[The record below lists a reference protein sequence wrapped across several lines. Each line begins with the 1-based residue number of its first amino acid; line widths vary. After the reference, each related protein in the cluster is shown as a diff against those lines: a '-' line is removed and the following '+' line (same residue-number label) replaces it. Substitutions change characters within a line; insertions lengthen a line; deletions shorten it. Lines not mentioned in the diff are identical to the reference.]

1 MSARNTFERA
11 SRISRGVR
19 ALIIPPALPGVA
31 ISASS
36 FRGNCA
42 KNRGYKLAVARQSD
56 RRLIDRSRLT
66 VEIYREE

>member
-1 MSARNTFERA
+1 MRGEREVSARDTFERA

-36 FRGNCA
+36 FHQIAPR
-42 KNRGYKLAVARQSD
+42 VADTNWLSPVSRTDGRS
-56 RRLIDRSRLT
+56 IDLG
-66 VEIYREE
+66 